1 MVARR
6 RGRILDADRGL
17 GEVVAHVAASGRDVG
32 RLRKAVFNHFLNR
45 DAGREAG
52 HHVAVV
58 GEEEVLSLPE
68 GEPEDQLDSLM
79 ARAGRVIRP
88 PLRLPYVSRGLQV
101 DEPPQMEEL
110 VPAGQSPGVD
120 RNAKIGQ
127 RFQRSDLARR
137 FRVNFFSCHRFLFTG
152 LFLNSRLKIEKF
164 LVNSNFS
171 IFALPVAQKV
181 LNMLFIGDIFGK
193 PGLDLVESLLKSYVQ
208 KYSIDFCIANGE
220 NLVEGK
226 GINEEGAAKVF
237 SLGVH
242 VITGGNHLWDNW
254 GARKVLAANRNVLRP
269 LNYPPENPGNGFIV
283 YDLGEKGKVG
293 VLNLQ
298 GRVFMQPLDCP
309 FRKADWA
316 VGKMQEQTKVIV
328 LDMHAEATAEKVA
341 LGWHLDGRITALL
354 GTHTHIQTADARI
367 LPRGTAYLTDVGMT
381 GPYDSVIGLKK
392 EIAIK
397 RCLHQTPYK
406 YELASHD
413 VQVNG
418 VSVQADSETG
428 KALKIESFVYPA
440 FS

>member
-1 MVARR
+1 
-6 RGRILDADRGL
+6 
-17 GEVVAHVAASGRDVG
+17 
-32 RLRKAVFNHFLNR
+32 
-45 DAGREAG
+45 
-52 HHVAVV
+52 
-58 GEEEVLSLPE
+58 
-68 GEPEDQLDSLM
+68 
-79 ARAGRVIRP
+79 
-88 PLRLPYVSRGLQV
+88 
-101 DEPPQMEEL
+101 
-110 VPAGQSPGVD
+110 
-120 RNAKIGQ
+120 
-127 RFQRSDLARR
+127 
-137 FRVNFFSCHRFLFTG
+137 
-152 LFLNSRLKIEKF
+152 
-164 LVNSNFS
+164 
-171 IFALPVAQKV
+171 VAQKV
-181 LNMLFIGDIFGK
+181 LNILFIGDIVGK

-220 NLVEGK
+220 NLVDGK

-397 RCLHQTPYK
+397 RFLHQTPYK

-413 VQVNG
+413 VRLSG
-418 VSVQADSETG
+418 VYVQADSETG